1 MFKLLN
7 NILRKTPTYCFL
19 KSLRKTLD
27 EALVQEELIGVKMET
42 AQTLLESIKKAVS
55 SNWTSLI
62 SEDEL
67 LTKIE
72 RLESQLGQ
80 KFGEK
85 EIEEIEKG

>member
-1 MFKLLN
+1 
-7 NILRKTPTYCFL
+7 
-19 KSLRKTLD
+19 LD

-62 SEDEL
+62 GEDEL